1 MLRHHAGIHR
11 LHHWLHHWLH
21 TWLHWLGLSTDLNL
35 SGVLRMTWSDV
46 NRGCLLLLA
55 AAVAANDDENDNKYD
70 TANDTADNGT
80 KDALGSTDSTIETL
94 NATQSIVS

>member
-35 SGVLRMTWSDV
+35 SGVLRMACSDA